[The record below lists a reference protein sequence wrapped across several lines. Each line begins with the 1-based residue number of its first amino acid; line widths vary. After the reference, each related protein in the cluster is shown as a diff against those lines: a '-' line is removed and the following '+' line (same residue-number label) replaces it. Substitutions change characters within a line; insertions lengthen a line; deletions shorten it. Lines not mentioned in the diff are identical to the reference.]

1 MKPLRRFATAATLL
15 LLTLATTARADLPG
29 TTIIYD
35 APWAPGDA
43 PRSGAAEFSVLLSVA
58 QLRHQHSRAG
68 IVAVGNHNGLLQP
81 ATEDALTRAALM
93 GVAVVRIAGSAK
105 PALLPDDLF
114 IEAASQP
121 ALIVEK
127 LLADCLT
134 RFGPPPA
141 AANPAKPTASET
153 AAIRR
158 LISRYQMAFDTAN
171 SLMVN
176 HTVALAMGPR
186 NDYDN

>member
-1 MKPLRRFATAATLL
+1 MTPLRRLATAATLFVL
-15 LLTLATTARADLPG
+15 ALATTARAETPG
-29 TTIIYD
+29 TAIIYD

-43 PRSGAAEFSVLLSVA
+43 SRSGAAEFTVLLSVA

-68 IVAVGNHNGLLQP
+68 IVAVGTNNGLLQP

-93 GVAVVRIAGSAK
+93 GVAVVRLAGSAK
-105 PALLPDDLF
+105 PPALPDDLL

-141 AANPAKPTASET
+141 AADPAKPTPGET

-158 LISRYQMAFDTAN
+158 MISRYQLAFDAAHALLHAPN
-171 SLMVN
+171 
-176 HTVALAMGPR
+176 VALAMGPR
-186 NDYDN
+186 DDLED